1 MRPGRILWLAAVVG
15 AAACVER
22 ATAPATCPAYC
33 PSGSLT
39 VVDTLLRGA
48 VSRDS
53 AYRGYVP
60 AFHAGFMLA
69 AALPGID
76 SRAIFQL
83 APLGV
88 RVALGTDTTTSPIIG
103 VDSLRLFLS
112 ITRRDTAAHNLTLAL
127 YRLPLGIDSTTTFAD
142 LAGAFTDSLA
152 KDSVNIDSLLARPH
166 GKDTLTGDSV
176 AVDTTKRV
184 TVVMKL
190 DSSQAPYAS
199 ADSGKLALG
208 IRVGADSLA
217 SIALTVDTIRW
228 FVKVDSIHGS
238 DTTLVHKLYA
248 RGVTFRSFVFDPPP
262 APFGSMLAV
271 GGVPSAR
278 SILRLSVPRAI
289 LDSSQII
296 RGTLILVPAVP
307 ASGAPA
313 DSFKIE
319 AHTVLA
325 DFGAKSPLVFDA
337 TRTDTALI
345 RIGATGATDT
355 LTIEITNLVQFWA
368 TDTLAPTTVMLRSQ
382 AEGANLAEIRFFSS
396 ATPASAP
403 VLRLTYAPR
412 FPFGLR

>member
-60 AFHAGFMLA
+60 AHHAGVMLA

-152 KDSVNIDSLLARPH
+152 KDSVNIDSLLARPN
-166 GKDTLTGDSV
+166 GKDTVTGDSV

-184 TVVMKL
+184 AVVMRL
-190 DSSQAPYAS
+190 DSSQAPYTS
-199 ADSGKLALG
+199 ADSGTLALG

-238 DTTLVHKLYA
+238 DTTLVHKLYT

-278 SILRLSVPRAI
+278 SIVRLSVPRAI
-289 LDSSQII
+289 LDSAQII
-296 RGTLILVPAVP
+296 RATLILVPAVP

-345 RIGATGATDT
+345 RIGATDT

>member
-1 MRPGRILWLAAVVG
+1 MLWLAAVVG

-60 AFHAGFMLA
+60 AFHAGVMLA

-152 KDSVNIDSLLARPH
+152 KTVNIDSLLARSN
-166 GKDTLTGDSV
+166 GKDTVTGDSV

-184 TVVMKL
+184 AVVMKL

-345 RIGATGATDT
+345 RIGATDT
-355 LTIEITNLVQFWA
+355 LSIEITNLLQFWA
-368 TDTLAPTTVMLRSQ
+368 SDTLAPTTVMLRSQ

>member
-1 MRPGRILWLAAVVG
+1 MRPGRILCLAAVVG

-39 VVDTLLRGA
+39 VVDTLLSGA

-60 AFHAGFMLA
+60 AYHAGVMLA

-76 SRAIFQL
+76 SRAIFEL
-83 APLGV
+83 APVGV
-88 RVALGTDTTTSPIIG
+88 RVALSTDTTTSPIVG

-127 YRLPLGIDSTTTFAD
+127 YRLPHSLDSTTTFAD

-152 KDSVNIDSLLARPH
+152 RTVNIDSLLARSN
-166 GKDTLTGDSV
+166 GKDTVTGDSV

-184 TVVMKL
+184 AVVMKL
-190 DSSQAPYAS
+190 DSSQVPYTS

-217 SIALTVDTIRW
+217 SIALRVDTIRW

-248 RGVTFRSFVFDPPP
+248 RGVTFRSFVIDPPP

-345 RIGATGATDT
+345 RIGVPDT
-355 LTIEITNLVQFWA
+355 VSIEITNLLQFWA
-368 TDTLAPTTVMLRSQ
+368 SDTLAPHTVMLRSQ

-403 VLRLTYAPR
+403 VLRLTYASR

>member
-60 AFHAGFMLA
+60 AFHAGVMLA

-88 RVALGTDTTTSPIIG
+88 RVALSTDTTTSPIIG

-112 ITRRDTAAHNLTLAL
+112 ITRRDTVAHNLTLAL

-152 KDSVNIDSLLARPH
+152 KTVNIDSLLARSN
-166 GKDTLTGDSV
+166 GKDTVTGDSV

-184 TVVMKL
+184 AVVMRL

-337 TRTDTALI
+337 TRTDTARI
-345 RIGATGATDT
+345 RIGATDT

>member
-60 AFHAGFMLA
+60 AHHAGVMLA

-76 SRAIFQL
+76 SRAIFRL

-152 KDSVNIDSLLARPH
+152 
-166 GKDTLTGDSV
+166 SV

-184 TVVMKL
+184 AVVMRL

-238 DTTLVHKLYA
+238 DTTLVHKLYT

-289 LDSSQII
+289 LDSAQII
-296 RGTLILVPAVP
+296 RATLILVPAVP